1 MCYYLPIKQATSM
14 KFNKLYKNAVTRLEN
29 EKKNMEAT
37 HIAKSIKQDN
47 SIECKSK
54 TSAFITLRDHKEN
67 VRSSYSC
74 RLINP

>member
-1 MCYYLPIKQATSM
+1 
-14 KFNKLYKNAVTRLEN
+14 
-29 EKKNMEAT
+29 MEAT

-74 RLINP
+74 RLINPRKSEPGKVSKK